1 MLKRKMLR
9 DIKNNLSQFITIFLM
24 VMIGV
29 MAYSG
34 IEAYMTGM
42 QVTAD
47 RFYKDNNLQD
57 MNVIANNVTE
67 EDLDAIKNI
76 EHVNDAERK
85 LSVTAT
91 TPDDDTML
99 VSFIESNDI
108 SVFHV
113 FDGVEF
119 DADTDG
125 AWLDRFYAVENN
137 IKVGDTITFKYD
149 GYEFKEE
156 VKGLVNIP
164 DHVYDVKDESE
175 LFPDHKEFGFVYLSS
190 KELEGYVCNKAVKET
205 GLDEEKLRQTGFD
218 YRDELIFTTAM
229 VDIDKESNY
238 TKVKENIEKNIENAI
253 AVVDIK
259 DTTSY
264 RTYQGEIDEGKTYV
278 GVFSGLFLFIA
289 MLSVVTT
296 MTRVVKK
303 QKIQIGTLKALGF
316 SDRSIVTHYVGYGV
330 WISVFASIAGLIAGY
345 FGIGNMFI
353 SMEMDFFQIP
363 DGKPI
368 LKMSSYICAVLVI
381 MAVAVV
387 SYIACYKELKANP
400 ADTLRNEI
408 PNVKTGTLDITTKG
422 IFKKM
427 SFSTKWNVRDMLRN
441 KARTVTGIV
450 GILGCCMLMV
460 CAIGMLNT
468 MNHFIKWQYS
478 DLLNFEYKMSL
489 KEGTTEEQLQKLKDT
504 YGDSTSQSYLIE
516 YKDKDGEKQSNNI
529 FITDAGDMVRFE
541 NEDGEYIKIHSD
553 KGIYVTRKLAEKEK
567 LKVGDKIKW
576 HLVGS
581 SEYYESEIVGLNK
594 DPQNQNITMTREY
607 FESLGNEYTPDTLY
621 TNENLAGVKEVDNVQ
636 VVQNIKDLEKGMNNM
651 LNTLKSMISLIIVV
665 AILLGVV
672 IIYNLGVL
680 SYTEKQYQFATLK
693 VLGFDD
699 RKIRGIFVRQNNI
712 ISVISILFGLPAGY
726 MLTDFILKMALEESF
741 DFGAYI
747 NPETYVMAA
756 VGTFAVIF
764 VVGKILSAKVNV
776 IDMVSSLKGNE

>member
-541 NEDGEYIKIHSD
+541 NEDGEYIKIQSD

-756 VGTFAVIF
+756 FGTFVVTF